1 MKITK
6 ISIRTFFFIAILTSF
21 NAFADYAWLYVSNLR
36 SGEKKDY
43 KLGKSFEIP
52 ISGVQGWKSCKA
64 FEPQSKYIKE
74 NNSHVRQYFI
84 HCSSDSGASIE
95 LLCALPDE
103 KDSHDSSSITLMS
116 KQSNER
122 VLLFLNC
129 LKR

>member
-1 MKITK
+1 MTK
-6 ISIRTFFFIAILTSF
+6 ISIRTIIFSTIFISL
-21 NAFADYAWLYVSNLR
+21 NAHADFAWLYVTNLR
-36 SGEKKDY
+36 SGETKDY

-52 ISGVQGWKSCKA
+52 IKGLKGWKNCQA
-64 FEPQSKYIKE
+64 FEPQSKYVKE
-74 NNSHVRQYFI
+74 INSHVRQYFI
-84 HCSSDSGASIE
+84 HCTSDLGVSVE

-129 LKR
+129 LKK

>member
-1 MKITK
+1 MIDFNKIK
-6 ISIRTFFFIAILTSF
+6 AVI
-21 NAFADYAWLYVSNLR
+21 NNLHT
-36 SGEKKDY
+36 GE
-43 KLGKSFEIP
+43 GKTYSM
-52 ISGVQGWKSCKA
+52 C
-64 FEPQSKYIKE
+64 KYIKE

>member
-6 ISIRTFFFIAILTSF
+6 INILTLILSTIF
-21 NAFADYAWLYVSNLR
+21 ISLNAYADFAWLYVTNLR
-36 SGEKKDY
+36 SGEAKDY

-64 FEPQSKYIKE
+64 FEPQSKYVKE

-84 HCSSDSGASIE
+84 HCSSDSGASVE

-103 KDSHDSSSITLMS
+103 KNSHDSSSITLMS

-129 LKR
+129 LKK